1 MSERDDNLDPRRGDA
16 VGPDGGD
23 AADPVGLPDP
33 HDLAAAYV
41 LDAVD
46 DAERAAFE
54 AHLEGCPDC
63 RREVAELTETS
74 LGLSDGLE
82 VQPPPAL
89 REQLLAQVAAT
100 PQDTSAAQD
109 AVAPQDAA
117 TPQDAVLSQD
127 GAPDELADRRAARHR
142 APGRFSRW
150 VLAGAAAAAVA
161 VGAVAVT
168 QWPDDAPDPSVV
180 AVQEVLDAPD
190 AVRASGSVDGATVTV
205 VTAYSID
212 RSVVLTED
220 LADPPEGQDYQLW
233 FVGGDGAA
241 VSAGLL
247 PRDDDQLLL
256 EGDPGEAV
264 AVGITL
270 EPAGGSEQ
278 PTSDPLVAVP
288 LEG

>member
-1 MSERDDNLDPRRGDA
+1 GETGRATRHGQDEDQGRSETDAQRVGRCTVSERDDNLDPRRGDA

-100 PQDTSAAQD
+100 PQDTSAA
-109 AVAPQDAA
+109 
-117 TPQDAVLSQD
+117 
-127 GAPDELADRRAARHR
+127 
-142 APGRFSRW
+142 
-150 VLAGAAAAAVA
+150 
-161 VGAVAVT
+161 
-168 QWPDDAPDPSVV
+168 
-180 AVQEVLDAPD
+180 
-190 AVRASGSVDGATVTV
+190 
-205 VTAYSID
+205 
-212 RSVVLTED
+212 
-220 LADPPEGQDYQLW
+220 
-233 FVGGDGAA
+233 
-241 VSAGLL
+241 
-247 PRDDDQLLL
+247 
-256 EGDPGEAV
+256 
-264 AVGITL
+264 
-270 EPAGGSEQ
+270 
-278 PTSDPLVAVP
+278 
-288 LEG
+288 